1 MVSQGR
7 QGLSVDLNLL
17 EAAGR
22 NHNQLALELVFEK
35 VWRFGGRCF

>member
-1 MVSQGR
+1 MASQGR

-22 NHNQLALELVFEK
+22 NYNQLALELVFET
-35 VWRFGGRCF
+35 VWRFEGRCF